1 VKKLYAAFGLLVVLG
16 YGWADLRGHEFSAAG
31 RRTIPQSAR
40 GAHGGYRSYWYSGFH
55 GGK

>member
-16 YGWADLRGHEFSAAG
+16 YGWADLRGYEFSAAG